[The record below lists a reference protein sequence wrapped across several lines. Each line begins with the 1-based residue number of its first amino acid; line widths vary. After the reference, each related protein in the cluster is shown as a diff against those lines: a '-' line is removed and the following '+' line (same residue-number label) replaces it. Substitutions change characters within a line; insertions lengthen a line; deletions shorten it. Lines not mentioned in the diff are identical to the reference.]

1 MYLKKET
8 EMSELTT
15 NRKTAV
21 NTLFAKAV
29 VIQKE
34 RAMSRSSVERIRT
47 ALLELAMQREF
58 WNETDYPAPAGD
70 ERQNR
75 FLIGQGESGVS
86 LYLNVLC
93 PGKRI
98 PPHNHT
104 TWACIAGVEGVEENT
119 FFDRVDDGSVPGR
132 AEITTREV
140 VVVGP
145 GTGIAML
152 GEDIHSVEIK
162 GSQTIRH
169 LHFYGRPLET
179 LDQRIFF
186 DQEAGTYQLMEMST
200 KTKTP

>member
-1 MYLKKET
+1 MGISEERRAAIAETIGLIREIEGEQGVNRAALESIKEVLLGLAARCELFPLADFPVGEADGT
-8 EMSELTT
+8 GVVYRLSEDPDH
-15 NRKTAV
+15 R
-21 NTLFAKAV
+21 FALYA
-29 VIQKE
+29 
-34 RAMSRSSVERIRT
+34 ST
-47 ALLELAMQREF
+47 AL
-58 WNETDYPAPAGD
+58 
-70 ERQNR
+70 
-75 FLIGQGESGVS
+75 
-86 LYLNVLC
+86 
-93 PGKRI
+93 PGKSV